1 MSRRK
6 NRTDTPP
13 SPNGAN
19 RVGGGGASGRASGG
33 RFAPGNPGGPG
44 NPHAAHVGRLR
55 SALLSAVGP
64 EDLDAIA
71 RKLVE
76 LAKAGE
82 MPAIRELFDRTLG
95 RPTEA
100 DLIERLE
107 ALEELAG
114 KVESRHGTG
123 GTGGCR

>member
-1 MSRRK
+1 MSRKKDRA
-6 NRTDTPP
+6 DAPP

-19 RVGGGGASGRASGG
+19 GRRGAGG
-33 RFAPGNPGGPG
+33 RFGPGNPGGPG

-55 SALLSAVGP
+55 SALLSAVRP

-71 RKLVE
+71 RRLVE

-107 ALEELAG
+107 ALEELAS
-114 KVESRHGTG
+114 KVEARQGTG
-123 GTGGCR
+123 GTGRSR

>member
-1 MSRRK
+1 MSRK
-6 NRTDTPP
+6 KVRTDTPP
-13 SPNGAN
+13 SANGAN
-19 RVGGGGASGRASGG
+19 GGGAGGAGRGPGG

-71 RKLVE
+71 RKLVK
-76 LAKAGE
+76 LARAGE
-82 MPAIRELFDRTLG
+82 MPAIRELLDRTLG

-114 KVESRHGTG
+114 KVEARHGTG
-123 GTGGCR
+123 GTGGYR